1 MENRTVETGSL
12 MYARIAGIMYVVIIV
27 IGLLHAALIDA
38 ELIVPA
44 DEATSAVTSVAN
56 SVFFRVGIAATLVM
70 YASVVVLSWSLYV
83 LLKAVNRNLAL
94 LAMLLRL
101 GEAILGAATVLVSLI
116 VLHLVSG
123 EESLAAFE
131 AGQLQALVAVFL
143 HVRTAGLDIVL
154 VFVGLGGTLFCY
166 LFFTSKYVPRVLAA
180 WGMFTYVS
188 MLVVAL
194 MSILFPD
201 HPVIIESVL
210 YSLGA
215 GFELV
220 MGFWLLIKGVKLE
233 GRYESNGIQAQE

>member
-1 MENRTVETGSL
+1 MENRTVEAGSL

-116 VLHLVSG
+116 VLHLASG
-123 EESLAAFE
+123 EESLAAFD

-143 HVRTAGLDIVL
+143 HVRTAGLDVVL

-188 MLVVAL
+188 MLGLAL
-194 MSILFPD
+194 VSILFPD
-201 HPVIIESVL
+201 HPVIIEDVL

-215 GFELV
+215 GFEFV

-233 GRYESNGIQAQE
+233 EQV